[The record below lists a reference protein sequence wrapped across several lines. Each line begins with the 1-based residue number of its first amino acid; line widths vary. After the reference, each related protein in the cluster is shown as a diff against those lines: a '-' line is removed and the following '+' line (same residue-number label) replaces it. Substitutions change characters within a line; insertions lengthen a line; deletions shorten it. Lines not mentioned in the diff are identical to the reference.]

1 MIRRFGGLRPYR
13 EFTPDRFEDKQSAEK
28 CADYPKA
35 SLYICGPT
43 GCGKTHLAT
52 ATIRKCYPDCLI
64 AKPME
69 ILRRMRACESAREE
83 GDMLERYAISNLLID
98 DLGVEKLTEYAL
110 QVIYEIIDKRWM
122 SGAGGLIITSNLD
135 LDGLSRKLG
144 EDRIVS
150 RIAGMCRVIT
160 LKGKDWRLVGG
171 KE

>member
-1 MIRRFGGLRPYR
+1 MIERFGGLRPYR
-13 EFTPDRFEDKQSAEK
+13 EFTPERFADKQSAAK
-28 CADYPKA
+28 CADYPKTN
-35 SLYICGPT
+35 LYICGPT

-52 ATIRKCYPDCLI
+52 ATIRKYYPNCLI

-69 ILRRMRACESAREE
+69 ILRQMRACDSARDE
-83 GDMLERYAISNLLID
+83 DAMFERLASVNLLID
-98 DLGVEKLTEYAL
+98 DLGVEKLTEYAM
-110 QVIYEIIDKRWM
+110 QVIYEIMDKRWM

-160 LKGKDWRLVGG
+160 LKGKDWRLVGN